1 MAKFVISIDTSADLY
16 KDFMEKNKVY
26 YLVMKRVLNGKEL
39 SEVYNSDNDYDNFYE
54 ELKKG
59 ALPTTVAVNT
69 FEAKEHFE
77 KVLATEKE
85 GDIIHLPLSSGLS
98 VTYDNTR
105 IAAEEINKTIKGR
118 KVYVIDSLSATGIT
132 GILVQKL
139 LELREK
145 GVASEKAVKEIEHL
159 RDHLQSYVVVS
170 DLFHLKRGGRI
181 SGMKAAIGSLL
192 GIKPVIIVNKEG
204 KLVINNKPK
213 GLRNAINY
221 VLGQMKE
228 LGEKARPNFTTGNI
242 YSVYTSKGELND
254 ALTEALRVAYPR
266 ATIVPTRIGPIIG
279 THVGGGASAVV
290 FEGAPRL
297 EK

>member
-1 MAKFVISIDTSADLY
+1 MAKFIISVDTSADLY
-16 KDFMEKNKVY
+16 KDFMEKNKIH
-26 YLVMKRVLNGKEL
+26 YLVMKRILDGKEIG
-39 SEVYNSDNDYDNFYE
+39 EVYNSDKDYDNFYE

-77 KVLATEKE
+77 KILAKEKE
-85 GDIIHLPLSSGLS
+85 GDIIHLPLSTGLS

-105 IAAEEINKTIKGR
+105 AAAAEMNKALKGR
-118 KVYVIDSLSATGIT
+118 KIHVVNSFSVTGIT
-132 GILVQKL
+132 EILVHKL

-145 GVASEKAVKEIEHL
+145 GVSAEQAIKAVMKL
-159 RDHLQSYVVVS
+159 SDNLQSYVVVS

-192 GIKPVIIVNKEG
+192 GIKPVIIVNNEG

-213 GLRNAINY
+213 GLKNAIKY
-221 VLGQMKE
+221 VMDQMRE
-228 LGEKARPNFTTGNI
+228 LGEKVRPDFATGKI
-242 YSVYTSKGELND
+242 YSIYTSKSELND
-254 ALTEALRVAYPR
+254 VLTEAIKTAYPK
-266 ATIVPTRIGPIIG
+266 ATIVATRIGPIIG

-297 EK
+297 QK